1 MPIGPD
7 VSISNADAV
16 PRGET
21 LRVLVLAYYFPP
33 MGMSGVQ
40 RVAKF
45 VKYLPRYGWQPTVL
59 TVEPAGYFAFDP
71 SLLAEVEAAGIEI
84 HRTPS
89 VDPTRL
95 FKKKEV
101 VALPGEVSRKAFS
114 MLSQLLFIPDNKKG
128 WMEPA
133 LEAGERLIATH
144 DFDVIFSSAPPYT
157 SHLIGMEL
165 SRRSGLPLVSDFR
178 DDWVGNP
185 RHSYPT
191 PWHRRQHQRLEK
203 KVVEWS
209 AAVVTINR
217 VIQDNLVRRN
227 LGAGGYNKTYVIPQ
241 GFDAADFAGQHA
253 PPPGP
258 QMRLLYTGVF
268 YDAQQP
274 DAFLHGLADLLAR
287 RPELRPH
294 ILAEFLGLFPERA
307 RKLVDK
313 LNLQEQ
319 VRLGGY
325 VPHNEVIAH
334 MMAADV
340 LWMTI
345 GRQKGEAMIS
355 TGKLYEYLGTRKP
368 ILGLV
373 PDGAAKRTLAEY
385 GAGETVA
392 PDDVPAISQA
402 LESLY
407 ERWTMKQLPRPEDT
421 YVLTYDRRLLAG
433 DLAEV
438 LRAALSKLDE
448 VYIAD

>member
-1 MPIGPD
+1 MSLANVHTSDGSLGP
-7 VSISNADAV
+7 A
-16 PRGET
+16 

-45 VKYLPRYGWQPTVL
+45 VKYLPQYGWQPTVL

-71 SLLAEVEAAGIEI
+71 SLLEEVEAAGIEI

-89 VDPTRL
+89 TDPTRL

-101 VALPGEVSRKAFS
+101 IAMPGEFKRKTFS
-114 MLSQLLFIPDNKKG
+114 YFSQMFFIPDNKKG

-133 LEAGERLIATH
+133 LEVGTRLIKEGK
-144 DFDVIFSSAPPYT
+144 FDAIFSSAPPYT

-165 SRRSGLPLVSDFR
+165 SRRSGLPLISDFR

-185 RHSYPT
+185 RHRYPT
-191 PWHRRQHQRLEK
+191 PWHRRQHERLEK
-203 KVVEWS
+203 KVLDWS
-209 AAVVTINR
+209 AAVTTINR

-227 LGAGGYNKTYVIPQ
+227 LGAGGYNKMYVIPQ
-241 GFDAADFAGQHA
+241 GYDASDFADRKA
-253 PPPGP
+253 PPPGDRL
-258 QMRLLYTGVF
+258 RLLYTGVF

-274 DAFLHGLADLLAR
+274 NAFLKALADLIDR
-287 RPELRPH
+287 RPELRKH
-294 ILAEFLGLFPERA
+294 ILAEFLGLFPDQA
-307 RKLVDK
+307 KKLIDK
-313 LNLQEQ
+313 LGLQEQ
-319 VRLGGY
+319 VMLGGY
-325 VPHNEVIAH
+325 VPHDEVIAH

-345 GRQKGEAMIS
+345 GRQKGEEMIS
-355 TGKLYEYLGTRKP
+355 TGKLYEYIGTHKP

-373 PDGAAKRTLAEY
+373 PNGAAQRTLERY
-385 GAGETVA
+385 GATEIA
-392 PDDVPAISQA
+392 SPDDIPAISRA

-407 ERWTMKQLPRPEDT
+407 ERWTMKQLPQPDHA
-421 YVLTYDRRLLAG
+421 YVMTFDRRLLAG

-438 LRAALSKLDE
+438 FRATLSRLDE
-448 VYIAD
+448 VYLAE